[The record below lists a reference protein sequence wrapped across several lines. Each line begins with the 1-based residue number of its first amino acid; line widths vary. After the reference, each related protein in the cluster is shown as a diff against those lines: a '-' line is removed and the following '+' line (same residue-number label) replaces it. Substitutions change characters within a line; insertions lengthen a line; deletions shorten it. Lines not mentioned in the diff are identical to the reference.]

1 MQVFRFLYGWIMNAA
16 FYLVIFTAVLHV
28 LPGEQYQKYVRF
40 FTGLVIVVLLFSPL
54 FKLLGMEHL
63 FQGFRENA
71 EYRQLQ
77 KEMEQASDFLEE
89 KQAEQEE
96 KAKEKA
102 TQEDDQET
110 ATQEDDQETANQAES
125 GQKEVDETETDQE
138 GGQIH
143 VGEIRVEGKKPEN
156 AADQE

>member
-1 MQVFRFLYGWIMNAA
+1 MQFFRFLYGWIMNAA

-77 KEMEQASDFLEE
+77 KEMDQASDFLEE
-89 KQAEQEE
+89 KQEEQEE
-96 KAKEKA
+96 KQEEK
-102 TQEDDQET
+102 QED
-110 ATQEDDQETANQAES
+110 
-125 GQKEVDETETDQE
+125 GETETYQE
-138 GGQIH
+138 GERIH
-143 VGEIRVEGKKPEN
+143 VGEIRVEGEKPEN

>member
-1 MQVFRFLYGWIMNAA
+1 MQFFQFLYGWIMNAA

-96 KAKEKA
+96 KVKEKA

-110 ATQEDDQETANQAES
+110 ANWAES

>member
-1 MQVFRFLYGWIMNAA
+1 MQFFRFLYGWIMNAA

-89 KQAEQEE
+89 KQEEQEE
-96 KAKEKA
+96 K
-102 TQEDDQET
+102 QED
-110 ATQEDDQETANQAES
+110 N
-125 GQKEVDETETDQE
+125 ETETNQE
-138 GGQIH
+138 GGRIH
-143 VGEIRVEGKKPEN
+143 VGEIRVEGEKPEN

>member
-1 MQVFRFLYGWIMNAA
+1 MQFFRFLYGWIMNAA

-89 KQAEQEE
+89 KQEEQEKKQDE
-96 KAKEKA
+96 K
-102 TQEDDQET
+102 QED
-110 ATQEDDQETANQAES
+110 
-125 GQKEVDETETDQE
+125 GETETNQE
-138 GGQIH
+138 GGRIH
-143 VGEIRVEGKKPEN
+143 VGEIRVEGEKPEN

>member
-1 MQVFRFLYGWIMNAA
+1 MNAA

-77 KEMEQASDFLEE
+77 KEMDQASDFLEE
-89 KQAEQEE
+89 KQEEQEE
-96 KAKEKA
+96 KQEEK
-102 TQEDDQET
+102 QED
-110 ATQEDDQETANQAES
+110 
-125 GQKEVDETETDQE
+125 GETETYHE
-138 GGQIH
+138 GGRIH
-143 VGEIRVEGKKPEN
+143 VGEIRVEGEKPEN

>member
-1 MQVFRFLYGWIMNAA
+1 MNAA

-89 KQAEQEE
+89 KQEEQEE
-96 KAKEKA
+96 
-102 TQEDDQET
+102 
-110 ATQEDDQETANQAES
+110 NQAES

-138 GGQIH
+138 GGRIH
-143 VGEIRVEGKKPEN
+143 VGEIRVEGEKPEN

>member
-1 MQVFRFLYGWIMNAA
+1 MQFFRFLYGWIMNAA

-40 FTGLVIVVLLFSPL
+40 FTGLVIVVLLFSPP

-89 KQAEQEE
+89 KQEEQEE
-96 KAKEKA
+96 KQEEK
-102 TQEDDQET
+102 QED
-110 ATQEDDQETANQAES
+110 
-125 GQKEVDETETDQE
+125 GETETNQE
-138 GGQIH
+138 GGRIH
-143 VGEIRVEGKKPEN
+143 VGEIRVEGEKPEN

>member
-1 MQVFRFLYGWIMNAA
+1 MQFFRFLYGWIMNAA

-89 KQAEQEE
+89 KQEEQEE
-96 KAKEKA
+96 K
-102 TQEDDQET
+102 QED
-110 ATQEDDQETANQAES
+110 
-125 GQKEVDETETDQE
+125 GETETNQE
-138 GGQIH
+138 GGRIH
-143 VGEIRVEGKKPEN
+143 VGEIRVEREKPEN

>member
-1 MQVFRFLYGWIMNAA
+1 MQFFRFLYGWIMNAA

-77 KEMEQASDFLEE
+77 KEMEQTSDFLEE
-89 KQAEQEE
+89 KQEEQEE
-96 KAKEKA
+96 KQEKK
-102 TQEDDQET
+102 QED
-110 ATQEDDQETANQAES
+110 
-125 GQKEVDETETDQE
+125 GETETNQE
-138 GGQIH
+138 GGRIH
-143 VGEIRVEGKKPEN
+143 VGEIRVEGEKPEN

>member
-1 MQVFRFLYGWIMNAA
+1 MQFFRFLYGWIMNAA

-71 EYRQLQ
+71 EYRQLK
-77 KEMEQASDFLEE
+77 KEMDQASDFLEE
-89 KQAEQEE
+89 KQEEQEE
-96 KAKEKA
+96 KQEEK
-102 TQEDDQET
+102 QED
-110 ATQEDDQETANQAES
+110 
-125 GQKEVDETETDQE
+125 GETETNQE
-138 GGQIH
+138 GGRIH
-143 VGEIRVEGKKPEN
+143 VGEIRVEGEKPEN

>member
-1 MQVFRFLYGWIMNAA
+1 MQFFRFLYGWIMNAA

-89 KQAEQEE
+89 KQEEQEE
-96 KAKEKA
+96 K
-102 TQEDDQET
+102 QED
-110 ATQEDDQETANQAES
+110 N
-125 GQKEVDETETDQE
+125 ETETNETETNQE
-138 GGQIH
+138 GGRIH
-143 VGEIRVEGKKPEN
+143 VGEIRVEGEKPEN

>member
-1 MQVFRFLYGWIMNAA
+1 MNAA

-89 KQAEQEE
+89 KQEEQEE
-96 KAKEKA
+96 K
-102 TQEDDQET
+102 QED
-110 ATQEDDQETANQAES
+110 N
-125 GQKEVDETETDQE
+125 ETETNETETNQE
-138 GGQIH
+138 GGRIH
-143 VGEIRVEGKKPEN
+143 VGEIRVEGEKPEN

>member
-1 MQVFRFLYGWIMNAA
+1 MQFFQFLYGWIMNAA

-63 FQGFRENA
+63 FQGFRQNA

-77 KEMEQASDFLEE
+77 KEMKQASGFLEEKQGELEE

-96 KAKEKA
+96 SVKEKA

-110 ATQEDDQETANQAES
+110 TNQAES
-125 GQKEVDETETDQE
+125 GQKEVNETETDQE
-138 GGQIH
+138 GGRIH
-143 VGEIRVEGKKPEN
+143 VEEIRVEGEKPEN

>member
-1 MQVFRFLYGWIMNAA
+1 MQFFRFLYGWIMNAA

-89 KQAEQEE
+89 KQEEQEE
-96 KAKEKA
+96 KQEEK
-102 TQEDDQET
+102 QED
-110 ATQEDDQETANQAES
+110 
-125 GQKEVDETETDQE
+125 GETETNQE
-138 GGQIH
+138 GGRIH
-143 VGEIRVEGKKPEN
+143 VGEIRVEGEKPEN

>member
-1 MQVFRFLYGWIMNAA
+1 MQFFRFLYGWIMNAA

-89 KQAEQEE
+89 QEE
-96 KAKEKA
+96 K
-102 TQEDDQET
+102 QED
-110 ATQEDDQETANQAES
+110 N
-125 GQKEVDETETDQE
+125 ETETNQE
-138 GGQIH
+138 GGRIH
-143 VGEIRVEGKKPEN
+143 VGEIRVEGEKPEN

>member
-1 MQVFRFLYGWIMNAA
+1 MQFFRFLYGWIMNAA
-16 FYLVIFTAVLHV
+16 FYLVIFTAVLHL

-77 KEMEQASDFLEE
+77 KEIEQASDFLEE
-89 KQAEQEE
+89 KQEEQEE
-96 KAKEKA
+96 K
-102 TQEDDQET
+102 QED
-110 ATQEDDQETANQAES
+110 
-125 GQKEVDETETDQE
+125 GETETNQE
-138 GGQIH
+138 GGRIH
-143 VGEIRVEGKKPEN
+143 VGEIRVEGEKPEN

>member
-1 MQVFRFLYGWIMNAA
+1 MQFFRFLYGWIMNAA

-77 KEMEQASDFLEE
+77 KEMDQASDFLEE
-89 KQAEQEE
+89 KQEEQEE
-96 KAKEKA
+96 KQEEK
-102 TQEDDQET
+102 QED
-110 ATQEDDQETANQAES
+110 
-125 GQKEVDETETDQE
+125 GETETNQE
-138 GGQIH
+138 GGRIH
-143 VGEIRVEGKKPEN
+143 VGEIRVEGEKPEN

>member
-1 MQVFRFLYGWIMNAA
+1 MQFFRFLYGWIMNAA

-89 KQAEQEE
+89 QEE
-96 KAKEKA
+96 K
-102 TQEDDQET
+102 QED
-110 ATQEDDQETANQAES
+110 N
-125 GQKEVDETETDQE
+125 ETETNETETNQE
-138 GGQIH
+138 GGRIH
-143 VGEIRVEGKKPEN
+143 VGEIRVEGEKPEN

>member
-1 MQVFRFLYGWIMNAA
+1 MQFFRFLYGWIMNAA

-89 KQAEQEE
+89 KKEEQEE
-96 KAKEKA
+96 K
-102 TQEDDQET
+102 QEDNET
-110 ATQEDDQETANQAES
+110 EDN
-125 GQKEVDETETDQE
+125 ETETNQE
-138 GGQIH
+138 GGRIH
-143 VGEIRVEGKKPEN
+143 VGEIRVEGEKPEN

>member
-1 MQVFRFLYGWIMNAA
+1 MQFFRFLYGWIMNAA
-16 FYLVIFTAVLHV
+16 FYLIIFTAVLHV

-89 KQAEQEE
+89 KQEEQEE
-96 KAKEKA
+96 KQEEK
-102 TQEDDQET
+102 QED
-110 ATQEDDQETANQAES
+110 
-125 GQKEVDETETDQE
+125 GETETNQE
-138 GGQIH
+138 GGRIH
-143 VGEIRVEGKKPEN
+143 VGEIRVEGEKPEN

>member
-1 MQVFRFLYGWIMNAA
+1 MQFFRFLYGWIMNAA

-54 FKLLGMEHL
+54 FKLLGIEHL

-89 KQAEQEE
+89 KQEEQEE
-96 KAKEKA
+96 
-102 TQEDDQET
+102 
-110 ATQEDDQETANQAES
+110 NQAES

-138 GGQIH
+138 GGRIH

>member
-1 MQVFRFLYGWIMNAA
+1 MNAA

-63 FQGFRENA
+63 FQGFRENV
-71 EYRQLQ
+71 EYLQLQ

-89 KQAEQEE
+89 KQEEQEE
-96 KAKEKA
+96 K
-102 TQEDDQET
+102 QED
-110 ATQEDDQETANQAES
+110 
-125 GQKEVDETETDQE
+125 GETETYQE
-138 GGQIH
+138 GGRIH
-143 VGEIRVEGKKPEN
+143 VGEIRVEGEKPEN
-156 AADQE
+156 VADQE

>member
-1 MQVFRFLYGWIMNAA
+1 MQFFRFLYGWIMNAA

-54 FKLLGMEHL
+54 FKLLGMEQL

-89 KQAEQEE
+89 KQEEQEE
-96 KAKEKA
+96 KQEEK
-102 TQEDDQET
+102 QED
-110 ATQEDDQETANQAES
+110 
-125 GQKEVDETETDQE
+125 GETETNQE
-138 GGQIH
+138 GGRIH
-143 VGEIRVEGKKPEN
+143 VGEIRVEGEKPEN

>member
-1 MQVFRFLYGWIMNAA
+1 MQFFRFLYGWIMNAA

-71 EYRQLQ
+71 EYLQLQ

-89 KQAEQEE
+89 KQEEQEE
-96 KAKEKA
+96 K
-102 TQEDDQET
+102 QED
-110 ATQEDDQETANQAES
+110 
-125 GQKEVDETETDQE
+125 GETETNQE
-138 GGQIH
+138 GGRIH
-143 VGEIRVEGKKPEN
+143 VGEIRVEGEKPEN

>member
-1 MQVFRFLYGWIMNAA
+1 MQFFRFLYGWIMNAA

-89 KQAEQEE
+89 KQEEQEE
-96 KAKEKA
+96 K
-102 TQEDDQET
+102 QED
-110 ATQEDDQETANQAES
+110 
-125 GQKEVDETETDQE
+125 GETETNQE
-138 GGQIH
+138 GGRIH
-143 VGEIRVEGKKPEN
+143 VGEIRVEGEKPEN

>member
-1 MQVFRFLYGWIMNAA
+1 MQFFRFLYGWIMNAA

-89 KQAEQEE
+89 KQEEQEE
-96 KAKEKA
+96 KQEEK
-102 TQEDDQET
+102 QED
-110 ATQEDDQETANQAES
+110 
-125 GQKEVDETETDQE
+125 GETETNQE
-138 GGQIH
+138 GGRIH
-143 VGEIRVEGKKPEN
+143 VGEIRVEGEKPEN
-156 AADQE
+156 TADQE